1 MFKKILVA
9 NRGEIAC
16 RIIKTA
22 KSMGIRTVA
31 VYSDADSDGLHV
43 KEADEAIFLGE
54 GPLSNNYLNVNAIID
69 AMRYSEADAVHPGY
83 GFLSENH
90 EFARAV
96 NAAGFIFVG
105 PSADTIEL
113 MGQKDSAKQI
123 IKKSGLSTVPGYSA
137 KRQDLTT
144 LERAAKKIGYPLLI
158 KATAGGGGRGMRL
171 VRSAK
176 EFPETLNRVR
186 HEANSI
192 FGNKAVVLERFIPNA
207 RHIEVQIF
215 GDCFDNIVH
224 LYERDC
230 SVQRKY
236 QKIVEE
242 SPAVGVHQK
251 VKQSLYDSAIKIAEL
266 INYVGA
272 GTVEFLLDKSNRFYF
287 MEMNT
292 RLQVEHPVTEAV
304 TGLDIVEWQL
314 RIAAGEKLPLRQHQ
328 IQCRGHSFEARIYA
342 ESPNN
347 KFLPQIGVITH
358 FVFPKSSNLRVDTAI
373 QKGMHV
379 TRYYDG
385 LLAKLIT
392 HADNRKN
399 ALKKLVSALEG
410 SHIVGVLTN
419 RTFLQWLL
427 VQQTLANAD
436 THTAWIDNLDCSPS
450 ISLGKAKS
458 IDYIC
463 AAFLVLNDRKKIKEK
478 KANCSNDPF
487 SPWHHQDGWRI
498 LGAAPQVIALSL
510 SKKGEP
516 KQIEAIPHQTGWK
529 LCLNNKNFFV
539 SGRVCDNEIKAEIN
553 GKAVNYWVMRGESS
567 IDIIR
572 GKRHYQL
579 TLDTNYSFQS
589 EEKEKDGN
597 VVAPISGLVTEI
609 LSAKNNIVQKGVPLL
624 AIEAMKMEH
633 TIPAPFT
640 GKIKSIS
647 CVVGHHVEEG
657 ASLMVLDVT

>member
-1 MFKKILVA
+1 MLVA
-9 NRGEIAC
+9 NRGEIAR

-22 KSMGIRTVA
+22 KGMGITTVA

-54 GPLSNNYLNVNAIID
+54 GALSNNYLNVNAIID
-69 AMRYSEADAVHPGY
+69 AMRYSKSDAIHPGY

-90 EFARAV
+90 KFARAV

-123 IKKSGLSTVPGYSA
+123 IKNSGISTVPGYSA
-137 KRQDLTT
+137 KRQDLIT
-144 LERAAKKIGYPLLI
+144 LERAAKRIGYPLLI

-176 EFPETLNRVR
+176 EFRETLTRVR
-186 HEANSI
+186 HEASSI
-192 FGNKAVVLERFIPNA
+192 FGKDAVVLESFLPNA

-215 GDCFDNIVH
+215 GDSFNNIVH

-242 SPAVGVHQK
+242 APAAGVHQK
-251 VKQSLYDSAIKIAEL
+251 VKQSLYDSALKIAEL

-272 GTVEFLLDKSNRFYF
+272 GTVEFLLDKNNRFYF

-314 RIAAGEKLPLRQHQ
+314 RIAAGEQLPLRQHQ

-342 ESPNN
+342 ESPSN
-347 KFLPQIGVITH
+347 KFLPQTGVITH
-358 FVFPKSSNLRVDTAI
+358 FVFPESSNLRVDAAI
-373 QKGMHV
+373 EEGMHV

-419 RTFLQWLL
+419 RTFLYWLL
-427 VQQTLANAD
+427 MQQTITNAD
-436 THTAWIDNLDCSPS
+436 THTAWIDNLDCSAS
-450 ISLGKAKS
+450 ISLGKAMS

-463 AAFLVLNDRKKIKEK
+463 AAFRVLNDRKNIKEK

-498 LGAAPQVIALSL
+498 LGASPQVIALSP
-510 SKKGEP
+510 SKKDEP
-516 KQIEAIPHQTGWK
+516 KTIEAIPHETGWK
-529 LCLNNKNFFV
+529 LFLNNRKFFV
-539 SGRVCDNEIKAEIN
+539 SGRVCDNEIKAQIN
-553 GKAVNYWVMRGESS
+553 DKAVSCWVIRSESS

-572 GKRHYQL
+572 GKRHCQL
-579 TLDTNYSFQS
+579 TLDTNYSFPS

-597 VVAPISGLVTEI
+597 LVAPISGLVTEI
-609 LSAKNNIVQKGVPLL
+609 FSAKNDIVQKGTPLL

-647 CVVGHHVEEG
+647 CVVGHNVEEG
-657 ASLMVLDVT
+657 TSLMVLDVT